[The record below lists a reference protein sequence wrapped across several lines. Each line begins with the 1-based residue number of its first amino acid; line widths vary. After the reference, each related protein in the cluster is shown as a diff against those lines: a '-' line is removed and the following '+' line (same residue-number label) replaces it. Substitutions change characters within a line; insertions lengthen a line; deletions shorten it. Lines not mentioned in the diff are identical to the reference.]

1 MMLCNAAILLPIYD
15 ISSINT
21 SKLDK
26 MVDLVSNLKL
36 AGVDTISIFS
46 GLTNNEKLLTYKP
59 LVEVL
64 KQYKLILINKGTIP
78 DYLNNIV
85 KEVIDIEEYYKKYED
100 ENKIEE
106 LNPELGLIPA
116 LDIQLEENNIKYDEN
131 HQAEDEKS
139 YLLDDILDASSNEL
153 DSKEC
158 SIPLL
163 DGLGIFEENQS
174 TANTMPVLDD
184 PNSILMAMINNRKKK
199 TSKSQKSPHTKKSSI
214 KTSKKVK
221 RKKILS
227 HDEYVIK
234 EITELLSSN
243 KIVINMNVTA
253 PPLVDIKKTLPK
265 NALNITLSGGG
276 FKLTLNNNKIKP
288 SYINMEGV
296 L

>member
-253 PPLVDIKKTLPK
+253 PP
-265 NALNITLSGGG
+265 
-276 FKLTLNNNKIKP
+276 
-288 SYINMEGV
+288 
-296 L
+296 